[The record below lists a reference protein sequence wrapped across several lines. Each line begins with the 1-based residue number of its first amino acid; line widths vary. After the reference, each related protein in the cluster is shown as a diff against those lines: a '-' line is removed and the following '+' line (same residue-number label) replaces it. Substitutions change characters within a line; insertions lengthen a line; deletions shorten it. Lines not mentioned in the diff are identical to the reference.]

1 MPKVLAG
8 WRSRTGTII
17 AAAFT
22 VAAAVVTAG
31 QSQPPAT
38 APPQKPPSQAP
49 PAQPPQAQ
57 PATDPQQPIR
67 AGAEL
72 VRVDVTVV
80 NNKGLP
86 IESLTADDFE
96 VLEDDVPQVIESFKF
111 VSSTGRP
118 EEGDE
123 TSLPIRSREH
133 AAAEAARDDVRVFL
147 IFWDEYHI
155 NRMASAVHAR
165 EYLYRFVRTAFGPK
179 DLVAFMDPLTP
190 VDAIRFTRERQELA
204 DHVRGLQGRLGIYSP
219 ARSVLEEAHM
229 YSREGVERVRSQ
241 VTMTALKSAAV
252 HLGSLRQGRKSI
264 ILISEGM
271 RGLGRDEPAML
282 GDLIRTA
289 NDSNTAIYALNPLG
303 LTMGYARG
311 FDSLR
316 ALAANTGAESY
327 STNDFDRSLQKIVA
341 QASAFYLLGYSPQKS
356 PLDGRFHK
364 IRVRVKKPGL
374 DVRAR
379 TGYWAPTVADMERA
393 TRVANE
399 NKLPAA
405 VATALSQL
413 TPVTARR
420 SVDFWVGTGLDAEG
434 KPQVRMAWAPREA
447 DGEAPAVGVTKAT
460 AVGTSESGEAFSG
473 EIARTGSTFTAPPGP
488 LHVVLSAID
497 DRGEVVDRHERNVY
511 VPDPAGIGMWI
522 SSPLVIRTSNA
533 IELRAA
539 KSDPN
544 PPAAA
549 ERVFTRNDRL
559 LIRFTLHGAN
569 ATGSEITARLLNDK
583 ASPLTPLPIARKGN
597 HCEIDLA
604 LTSIARGDFVIK
616 IQARNGN
623 ESVDSHLP
631 LRIVR

>member
-8 WRSRTGTII
+8 WHSRAGTVI

-22 VAAAVVTAG
+22 IAAAVVTTG
-31 QSQPPAT
+31 QSQPPT
-38 APPQKPPSQAP
+38 PPPQKPPAQSP
-49 PAQPPQAQ
+49 PAQPPQPAQ

-67 AGAEL
+67 VGAEL

-86 IESLTADDFE
+86 IDSLTANDFE

-111 VSSTGRP
+111 VASNGRP
-118 EEGDE
+118 DEGDE

-165 EYLYRFVRTAFGPK
+165 EYLTRFVKTAFGPK

-190 VDAIRFTRERQELA
+190 IEAIRFTRDRQELA
-204 DHVRGLQGRLGIYSP
+204 DLVRRLQGRLGIYSP

-289 NDSNTAIYALNPLG
+289 NDSNTAVYALNPLG

-327 STNDFDRSLQKIVA
+327 STNDFERSLHKVVA

-374 DVRAR
+374 DVRSR

-393 TRVANE
+393 SRIAND
-399 NKLPAA
+399 KLPAA
-405 VATALSQL
+405 VAGALSQL
-413 TPVTARR
+413 TPATARR
-420 SVDFWVGTGLDAEG
+420 SVDLWVGTGLDADG
-434 KPQVRMAWAPREA
+434 KPQVRIAWAQREM
-447 DGEAPAVGVTKAT
+447 DGDPAIGVSKAT
-460 AVGTSESGEAFSG
+460 AVGTGDGGEAFSG
-473 EIARTGSTFTAPPGP
+473 EVSRTGSTFTAPPGP
-488 LHVVLSAID
+488 LHVVFSAVD
-497 DRGEVVDRHERNVY
+497 ERGEVIDRHERTVH
-511 VPDPAGIGMWI
+511 VPDPAGVGMWI
-522 SSPLVIRTSNA
+522 SSPLLIRTSNA

-569 ATGSEITARLLNDK
+569 ATTSDITARLLNDK
-583 ASPLTPLPIARKGN
+583 AAPLTPLPVARKGN
-597 HCEIDLA
+597 DCEIDLA

-616 IQARNGN
+616 IQAKHGN
-623 ESVDSHLP
+623 ESVESHLP
-631 LRIVR
+631 LRIIR

>member
-1 MPKVLAG
+1 MPKILAG
-8 WRSRTGTII
+8 GRSRAGTVI

-22 VAAAVVTAG
+22 IAAAVVTAG
-31 QSQPPAT
+31 QSQPPT
-38 APPQKPPSQAP
+38 PPPQKPPAP
-49 PAQPPQAQ
+49 AQNAPAQPPPAQ
-57 PATDPQQPIR
+57 SPTEPQQPIR
-67 AGAEL
+67 VGAEL

-86 IESLTADDFE
+86 IDSLTSDDFE
-96 VLEDDVPQVIESFKF
+96 VFEDDAPQRIESFKF
-111 VSSTGRP
+111 VSSNGRP

-165 EYLYRFVRTAFGPK
+165 EYLTRFVKTAFGPK

-190 VDAIRFTRERQELA
+190 VEAIRFTRDRQELA
-204 DHVRGLQGRLGIYSP
+204 DLVRRLQGRSGIYSP

-289 NDSNTAIYALNPLG
+289 NDSNAAIYALNPLG

-316 ALAANTGAESY
+316 ALASNTGAESF
-327 STNDFDRSLQKIVA
+327 STNDFERSLHKVVA

-364 IRVRVKKPGL
+364 IRVRVKKSGV
-374 DVRAR
+374 DVRSR

-393 TRVANE
+393 SRVAND
-399 NKLPAA
+399 KLPAA
-405 VATALSQL
+405 VAGALSQL
-413 TPVTARR
+413 TPATARR
-420 SVDFWVGTGLDAEG
+420 SVDLWVGTGLDAEG
-434 KPQVRMAWAPREA
+434 KPQVRIAWAPREM
-447 DGEAPAVGVTKAT
+447 DGDPAVGVAKAT
-460 AVGTSESGEAFSG
+460 AVGTSDAGEAFSG
-473 EIARTGSTFTAPPGP
+473 EIARTGSTFTAPPGS
-488 LHVVLSAID
+488 LQVVFSAVD
-497 DRGEVVDRHERNVY
+497 ERGEVVDRHERTVY
-511 VPDPAGIGMWI
+511 VPDPGNIGMWI

-549 ERVFTRNDRL
+549 ERAFSRNDRL

-569 ATGSEITARLLNDK
+569 ATASDITVRLLNDK
-583 ASPLTPLPIARKGN
+583 AAPLTPLPVARKGN
-597 HCEIDLA
+597 DCEIDLA

-616 IQARNGN
+616 IQAKHGN
-623 ESVDSHLP
+623 ESVESHLP
-631 LRIVR
+631 LRITR